1 MPAEL
6 KILCG
11 LFDVFLKNLDVLL
24 LSHDALHLDQI
35 GPGPVSEKHRRD
47 MTFPP
52 PSFTVGLVIFGLR
65 ALLPPKK
72 WNIPAAKRAP
82 FLCHLTIRL
91 MTRSLGAC
99 PNAFFPNLSE
109 FTSMST
115 FLVYVV
121 CAGLFDLK
129 PLCSSCQGC
138 PAGPLQWL
146 LRASQ
151 STFWARK
158 RHILGFFQGVE
169 LFVLFNFVYLV
180 LILLLLS
187 ISLQYMYIWVA

>member
-35 GPGPVSEKHRRD
+35 GPGPVSEKHPRS

-138 PAGPLQWL
+138 PAGPLQWFNGCWGL
-146 LRASQ
+146 HRALFEQGKGIS
-151 STFWARK
+151 WA
-158 RHILGFFQGVE
+158 FFRVWNFLNCLT
-169 LFVLFNFVYLV
+169 LF
-180 LILLLLS
+180 
-187 ISLQYMYIWVA
+187 IWY